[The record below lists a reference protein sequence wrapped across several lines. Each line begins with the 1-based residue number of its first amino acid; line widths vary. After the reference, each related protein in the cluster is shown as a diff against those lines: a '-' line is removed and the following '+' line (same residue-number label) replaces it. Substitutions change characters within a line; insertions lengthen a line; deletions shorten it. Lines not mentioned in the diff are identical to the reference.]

1 MEPTQPNDPE
11 LLAYQLD
18 FNKST
23 IERALDITAN
33 YVSKYKLILTGGS
46 AIDMALRAKGT
57 HIYDENALP
66 DYDIIDSDNLKHA
79 TALAEILCN
88 EGIRDINVINAIHI
102 TTVRVRIKNITVLDA
117 TWLPQ
122 NLVKQIPYLD
132 IGKFRIIHPN
142 YQKIDQRLSL
152 ATLMADTGMS
162 LNIFNRMVKDIKR
175 NQILRDY
182 YDIDNGLPLLKDV
195 GEYCQESCGIIIPAD
210 IKIYTN
216 RVKFPLALLKMDPD
230 YMERFDKDCF
240 VYTGNICV
248 SGFFG
253 YVIFYHEYTKSNK
266 PLEGSINPNVMLT
279 NEFIEFDLPKEAN
292 LSFLNCNDKAI
303 DTLKKLSGAKDKDI
317 KKYNELAN
325 LKPITVKAPYNNICN
340 IEVSDSYGKRFS
352 AIELEDMIVA
362 SVDYI
367 LMEFLRDRIF
377 GETPYL
383 KAINS
388 LYYDSLLKMV
398 LEQQKNS
405 DNKIYFPTISCYGYQ
420 ILAEYK
426 AFAMEKIM
434 DPEKVKDYKP
444 KSSYLQVPR
453 CMTKSD
459 FNPALSHYF
468 AINGLENNSIT
479 HTNLKYIVDG
489 IQAAPIKID

>member
-23 IERALDITAN
+23 IERALDITAY
-33 YVSKYKLILTGGS
+33 YVSKYKLILTGGT
-46 AIDMALRAKGT
+46 AIDMALRSKGSS
-57 HIYDENALP
+57 IYDENALP
-66 DYDIIDSDNLKHA
+66 DYDIISEDNLKHA

-102 TTVRVRIKNITVLDA
+102 TTVRVRVKNITLLDA
-117 TWLPQ
+117 TYLPQ

-132 IGKFRIIHPN
+132 IGKFRLVHPN

-152 ATLMADTGMS
+152 ATLMADTGAS
-162 LNIFNRMVKDIKR
+162 LNIFNRMAKDLKR

-182 YDIDNGLPLLKDV
+182 FDIDNGTPLLKDV
-195 GEYCQESCGIIIPAD
+195 EEHCQEACSIIPAD
-210 IKIYTN
+210 IKIFTN

-230 YMERFDKDCF
+230 YMERIDKDCF
-240 VYTGNICV
+240 VYTGDVCV
-248 SGFFG
+248 SGFAA
-253 YVIFYHEYTKSNK
+253 YALFYHEYTKSNK
-266 PLEGSINPNVMLT
+266 PLDGTINPNVTLT
-279 NEFIEFDLPKEAN
+279 KDFIEFDLPKEAN
-292 LSFLNCNDKAI
+292 LAFLNCNDKAI

-325 LKPITVKAPYNNICN
+325 LKPITVKAPYGKYS
-340 IEVSDSYGKRFS
+340 IEVIDTCGKRFS
-352 AIELEDMIVA
+352 AVQIDGMVVA
-362 SVDYI
+362 AVDYI
-367 LMEFLRDRIF
+367 LMEFLRDRVY

-383 KAINS
+383 KSINS
-388 LYYDSLLKMV
+388 LYYDSLLTMV
-398 LEQQKNS
+398 LERQKNS
-405 DNKIYFPTISCYGYQ
+405 DNKIWFPTISCYGYTL
-420 ILAEYK
+420 IPEYK

-459 FNPALSHYF
+459 FDPALSHYF
-468 AINGLENNSIT
+468 DINGLENPNIKY
-479 HTNLKYIVDG
+479 TNLKHIVDG
-489 IQAAPIKID
+489 IQSAPTKID